1 MFDLIFGNKA
11 VLVPAIIVIAVLI
24 ICILGYIKAPP
35 DMAYIIS
42 GLRKKPKILIGRA
55 GVRVPFLERVD
66 KLIVRQISVDIKS
79 DGYIPTLDFIG
90 VDVDAVAKV
99 RVRTDDEGIK
109 LAMRNFLN
117 ITDAHG
123 FEQAIS
129 DSLQGN
135 MREIIGTITLKE
147 ICNDRKK
154 FGDEIQSKAQVD
166 MNALGIEIISC
177 NIQRVTDEKGLINA
191 LGQDNMS
198 QIQKN
203 ASIAKAEAER
213 DIQIAQAEAARQ
225 ANEAQVAS
233 DTQISIRKTELAVK
247 QAELKETSDIKKAAA
262 DAAYKIEEQKQ
273 RRSLD
278 IASTDADIAKRE
290 KEVEL
295 AEREITLQER
305 RLDADIRKK
314 ADADKYAAE
323 KKAEAELYARKQ
335 EAEAK
340 RFEQEQIAEGIKAV
354 GAAEAEAI
362 KAKAL
367 AEAEGIDRKAEAM
380 KKYGEAAVVEMIM
393 NALPEIAK
401 NVAAP
406 LTNVDSITMYGEG
419 NSTKLIEDIVSS
431 TTQVSNGML
440 NGLGIDLRS
449 LLAGF
454 VGGKVAVPASAPSVE
469 PTAVTEGEAE

>member
-1 MFDLIFGNKA
+1 MFNIIFANKA
-11 VLVPAIIVIAVLI
+11 ILVSIIIAIAVIVI
-24 ICILGYIKAPP
+24 CCLGYIKAPP
-35 DMAYIIS
+35 DVAYIVS

-55 GVRVPFLERVD
+55 GIRVPFLERVD
-66 KLIVRQISVDIKS
+66 KLIVKQISVDIKS
-79 DGYIPTLDFIG
+79 DGYIPTQDFIG

-99 RVRTDDEGIK
+99 RVRTDEEGIQ

-117 ITDAHG
+117 ITDARG

-135 MREIIGTITLKE
+135 MREIIGTISLKD

-213 DIQIAQAEAARQ
+213 DIQIAQAEAAKQ
-225 ANEAQVAS
+225 ANEAKVAA
-233 DTQISIRKTELAVK
+233 DTQIAIRKTELAVK
-247 QAELKETSDIKKAAA
+247 EAELKENSDIKKAAA

-290 KEVEL
+290 REAEL
-295 AEREITLQER
+295 AEREITLRER
-305 RLDADIRKK
+305 KLDADIRKT
-314 ADADKYAAE
+314 ADAQKYAAE

-340 RFEQEQIAEGIKAV
+340 LYEQEQIAAGIRAV
-354 GAAEAEAI
+354 GTAEAEAI
-362 KAKAL
+362 RAKSV

-380 KKYGEAAVVEMIM
+380 KKYGEAAVIEMIM

-406 LTNVDSITMYGEG
+406 LANVDKITMYGEG
-419 NSTKLIEDIVSS
+419 NSANLVGDIVKS
-431 TTQVSNGML
+431 TTQASEGL
-440 NGLGIDLRS
+440 LSGLGIDLKS
-449 LLAGF
+449 ALSGF
-454 VGGKVAVPASAPSVE
+454 IGGKAATPSVCQSSA
-469 PTAVTEGEAE
+469 TTVADSSDAE

>member
-1 MFDLIFGNKA
+1 
-11 VLVPAIIVIAVLI
+11 
-24 ICILGYIKAPP
+24 
-35 DMAYIIS
+35 MATFP
-42 GLRKKPKILIGRA
+42 RW
-55 GVRVPFLERVD
+55 
-66 KLIVRQISVDIKS
+66 
-79 DGYIPTLDFIG
+79 
-90 VDVDAVAKV
+90 
-99 RVRTDDEGIK
+99 
-109 LAMRNFLN
+109 
-117 ITDAHG
+117 
-123 FEQAIS
+123 
-129 DSLQGN
+129 
-135 MREIIGTITLKE
+135 TLKE

-233 DTQISIRKTELAVK
+233 DTQISIRQTELAVK

-262 DAAYKIEEQKQ
+262 DVAYRIEEQKQ

-290 KEVEL
+290 KEAEL

-401 NVAAP
+401 NVATP
-406 LTNVDSITMYGEG
+406 LSNVDSITMYGEG